1 MKRRDVLLGVGAVTR
16 RRLVIATAGAMLYPL
31 AVGAQRKPLP
41 RIGVLTGRSARGALE
56 GGVHGAFIAGM
67 ARLGYVDGKNIRYE
81 WRYADGNYAELRR
94 MSEDLVRLKV
104 DVIVAEGSSSIGAA
118 KAATDT
124 IPIVMLTSG
133 DPVGAGFVASL
144 GRPGGN
150 ITGLTSTAMAATLK
164 RLEILVTL
172 VPGLKSVA
180 ALLNPNNPGAK
191 MFLREAD
198 AAARKFNLRLIA
210 VQAGNA
216 QQIEAALLAASA
228 QKADALMVQ
237 TDALFNSQ
245 SSQIAGL
252 AAQAKIP
259 AIYALREFLEVGGLL
274 VYGHDVADMARR
286 TTLYVDKILKGA
298 KPAEL
303 PVEQPHTFQ
312 LLINLKSANAL
323 GIAVPQSLL
332 MRANEVVR

>member
-1 MKRRDVLLGVGAVTR
+1 MTR
-16 RRLVIATAGAMLYPL
+16 RRFVMAAAGAILYPL
-31 AVGAQRKPLP
+31 AASAQRKSTP
-41 RIGVLTGRSARGALE
+41 RIGILTGRSRQGALD
-56 GGVHGAFIAGM
+56 GGVHGAFIDGM
-67 ARLGYVDGKNIRYE
+67 ARLGYAEGRNIGYE
-81 WRYADGNYAELRR
+81 WRYAGGNYAELRR
-94 MSEDLVRLKV
+94 MSEELVRLKV

-118 KAATDT
+118 KAATNT
-124 IPIVMLTSG
+124 IPIVMLTAG

-172 VPGLKSVA
+172 VPGAKSVA
-180 ALLNPNNPGAK
+180 ALVNPNNPGAK
-191 MFLREAD
+191 MFLGETE

-216 QQIEAALLAASA
+216 QQIEAAFLALSA
-228 QKADALMVQ
+228 QKADVLMVQ

-259 AIYALREFLEVGGLL
+259 AIYSLREFLEMGGLL
-274 VYGHDVADMARR
+274 VYGLDIADLARR
-286 TTLYVDKILKGA
+286 SALYVDKILKGA
-298 KPAEL
+298 TPARL
-303 PVEQPHTFQ
+303 PVEQPDTFQ

-332 MRANEVVR
+332 IRANEVVR